1 MDKTLQQ
8 IIRQQTVMVI
18 RRYSITILLFGSI
31 ALNVSA
37 RANLQSASQTYN
49 AYPLQ
54 QSLIAEFAIQ
64 YDQPTRALENY
75 SELAI
80 HTDST
85 IAKQRALDIALEEN
99 NLHAALN
106 IATHWVQQDPS
117 DVPALFY
124 LTHIALKS
132 HKYELTAATLDKI
145 LNIDSDADLA
155 EILAGI
161 SPDNEQDRHVL
172 LDTLRKSRA
181 RQNPSIIVLIANL
194 EAQNN
199 DLTQALK
206 DIQIALNKRPNVTS
220 FILLKA
226 NLLELSGHIETT
238 KAWYQK
244 SSQTHHNNYEVRLA
258 EAKYLIRIGQPD
270 LAITKLQAISR
281 TWPHAD
287 EAIFIAGLTSIDL
300 KRYETAER
308 YLLQLSNSAQY
319 QNEASYYLAVN
330 AERKQ
335 HYETAIAYYRLVGG
349 SLYTVSRRS
358 LINIYDKE
366 NRLNDALRFLTQ
378 ERVNYPQYAS
388 FLYQLQADILKRLNN
403 KPAAI
408 ELLSEAILNLPDDP
422 DLIYAQVLLLDPF
435 EDRNLL
441 EKNLNKL
448 LEIEPNSPTYLN
460 AYAYT
465 LGLQNRRLDD
475 ARNYAERALN
485 NAPDQASI
493 LDTYGYIAFLQNDYK
508 TAIPVLEKAYLL
520 NDSPKTAVRLAR
532 SLYLS
537 GNTPHFLTLFKQLQK
552 KFPNN
557 TDILQLQSII
567 PLKTTTGHV
576 QHVEKKQS

>member
-8 IIRQQTVMVI
+8 ITRQQTGMVI
-18 RRYSITILLFGSI
+18 RRYSNTLLLLGSI
-31 ALNVSA
+31 AVCMPA
-37 RANLQSASQTYN
+37 QADTQSIVQRYN
-49 AYPLQ
+49 AYPLK
-54 QSLIAEFAIQ
+54 QSLIAEFAMQ
-64 YDQPTRALENY
+64 YGQPARALQNY

-161 SPDNEQDRHVL
+161 SPDSPQDRHVL

-181 RQNPSIIVLIANL
+181 KHNPSIIVLIANL

-199 DLTQALK
+199 DIAQALK
-206 DIQIALNKRPNVTS
+206 DIQVALNKRPNVTS

-226 NLLELSGHIETT
+226 NLLDASGNVEAT

-244 SSQTHHNNYEVRLA
+244 SSQTHHHNYEVRLA
-258 EAKYLIRIGQPD
+258 EAKYLIRNGQPA
-270 LAITKLQAISR
+270 LALAKLQAITH

-287 EAIFIAGLTSIDL
+287 EALFIAGLTSIDL
-300 KRYETAER
+300 KRYEAAEH

-319 QNEASYYLAVN
+319 QNEASFYLAVN

-366 NRLNDALRFLTQ
+366 NRLGDALRFLTQ

-388 FLYQLQADILKRLNN
+388 FLYQLQADILKKLQD

-422 DLIYAQVLLLDPF
+422 DLIYAQVILLDPF
-435 EDRNLL
+435 QDRVLL
-441 EKNLNKL
+441 EKDLNKL

-465 LGLQNRRLDD
+465 LALQNRRLDD
-475 ARNYAERALN
+475 ARQYAERALN

-520 NDSPKTAVRLAR
+520 NENPKTAIRLAR

-537 GNTPHFLTLFKQLQK
+537 GNSHHFLTLFKQLQK
-552 KFPNN
+552 KFPDNN
-557 TDILQLQSII
+557 DILQLQSLL
-567 PLKTTTGHV
+567 PLKSSIGHV
-576 QHVEKKQS
+576 QHARQQ